1 MEKRRNHSNF
11 KFKEFEISHQY
22 STLAV
27 GTDAILLAS
36 FINQPNAQ
44 TILDVGTGCGVIALA
59 LAQKSNIETKI
70 HAIDIDESS
79 IIECKNNFENSP
91 WNNQLKAECINY
103 LELTDNN
110 FNIIVCNPPYFR
122 DALLNPD
129 LYKQKARHQD
139 DFDMSQFAKF
149 CFNSS
154 NIEGLIYLIYPY
166 NDIDYLLKIFE
177 TENFYLNKIL
187 KVYPKKNKDANR
199 AILEF
204 SKTENTLQT
213 ETLIIYNDNNQYTSE
228 YKTFTRSY
236 YLNF

>member
-36 FINQPNAQ
+36 FINRPHAK
-44 TILDVGTGCGVIALA
+44 TILDVGTGCGIIALA
-59 LAQKSNIETKI
+59 LAQKSDPDTKI

-79 IIECKNNFENSP
+79 IIECKNNFKISP
-91 WNNQLKAECINY
+91 WNEQLEAEYINF
-103 LELTDNN
+103 LEFPKNN
-110 FNIIVCNPPYFR
+110 YDIIVSNPPYFR

-139 DFDMSQFAKF
+139 DFDMNQFAEF

-154 NIEGLIYLIYPY
+154 SPIGLVYLIYPY
-166 NDIDYLLKIFE
+166 NDLDYLITVFE
-177 TENFYLNKIL
+177 NQKLFVNKLLNIHS
-187 KVYPKKNKDANR
+187 KKSKEANR
-199 AILEF
+199 VVLEF
-204 SKTENTLQT
+204 GKNRTLSKS
-213 ETLIIYNDNNQYTSE
+213 ETLIIYTEDNQYTSE
-228 YKTFTRSY
+228 YKDFTKSY